1 MRVNSEILAALSEA
15 TPGLR
20 RYARALGA
28 GAAAA
33 VADGLTQSALQSV
46 GARLFARE
54 LRPAGPEEARL
65 EAYIAVTALAARKLV
80 DAPPPGPRHPAIV
93 HGLAALPF
101 EERAV
106 LLLISL
112 EGFGYD
118 ATARI
123 VGAPRE
129 SVLTWLRRARQA
141 LASDAGAP
149 AEMTETTDAP
159 RAHPQAPHL
168 RVVK

>member
-1 MRVNSEILAALSEA
+1 MRLNSEILAALSEA

-20 RYARALGA
+20 RYARAIGA

-33 VADGLTQSALQSV
+33 VADGLVQSALQSV
-46 GARLFARE
+46 GARLYARE

-65 EAYIAVTALAARKLV
+65 EGYIALTALAARKCL
-80 DAPPPGPRHPAIV
+80 DAPPPGPRHPPIA

-118 ATARI
+118 AVARI

-129 SVLTWLRRARQA
+129 NVMEWLRRARRSLSGDVPVTQA
-141 LASDAGAP
+141 
-149 AEMTETTDAP
+149 AETP
-159 RAHPQAPHL
+159 RPHPQAPHL
-168 RVVK
+168 RIVK

>member
-1 MRVNSEILAALSEA
+1 MGGNVEIFEALGEA
-15 TPGLR
+15 TPVLR

-33 VADGLTQSALQSV
+33 VTDGIVQSALQSV
-46 GARLFARE
+46 GARIHARE
-54 LRPAGPEEARL
+54 LRPIGPEEARF
-65 EAYIAVTALAARKLV
+65 EAYVALTAIAARKLT
-80 DAPPPGPRHPAIV
+80 DAPAPGPRHPQIV

-101 EERAV
+101 EERAM
-106 LLLISL
+106 LLLVSL

-118 ATARI
+118 AAARI

-129 SVLTWLRRARQA
+129 TAQSLLRRAR
-141 LASDAGAP
+141 ASPAG
-149 AEMTETTDAP
+149 
-159 RAHPQAPHL
+159 RATPDEAGVRRGGSHL

>member
-33 VADGLTQSALQSV
+33 VADGLVQSALQSV

-65 EAYIAVTALAARKLV
+65 EAYIALTALAARKKL

-118 ATARI
+118 AVARI

-129 SVLTWLRRARQA
+129 NVLTWLRRARRA
-141 LASDAGAP
+141 LAGDVAA
-149 AEMTETTDAP
+149 AETTETVDAP
-159 RAHPQAPHL
+159 RSHPQAPHL

>member
-1 MRVNSEILAALSEA
+1 MLFRSATISRVLELV
-15 TPGLR
+15 R
-20 RYARALGA
+20 RALPGA
-28 GAAAA
+28 D
-33 VADGLTQSALQSV
+33 VLVVDDGSTD
-46 GARLFARE
+46 GT
-54 LRPAGPEEARL
+54 PE
-65 EAYIAVTALAARKLV
+65 IVTALAARKLV

-129 SVLTWLRRARQA
+129 SVLAWLRRARQA

-149 AEMTETTDAP
+149 AEGSRASADRDRRDRVGPGPCPAP
-159 RAHPQAPHL
+159 VIAYFDTSAVIPLLIAEPGFRD
-168 RVVK
+168 

>member
-33 VADGLTQSALQSV
+33 VADGLVQKALQSV

-65 EAYIAVTALAARKLV
+65 EAYIALTALAARKPF
-80 DAPPPGPRHPAIV
+80 DAPPPGPRHPAII
-93 HGLAALPF
+93 HGLKGLPF

-118 ATARI
+118 AVARI

-129 SVLTWLRRARQA
+129 NVLTWLRRARRSLSGDVEA
-141 LASDAGAP
+141 
-149 AEMTETTDAP
+149 AEAVDAP
-159 RAHPQAPHL
+159 RHHPQAPHL
-168 RVVK
+168 RIVK

>member
-1 MRVNSEILAALSEA
+1 MCSSDL
-15 TPGLR
+15 
-20 RYARALGA
+20 
-28 GAAAA
+28 
-33 VADGLTQSALQSV
+33 
-46 GARLFARE
+46 
-54 LRPAGPEEARL
+54 EEARL

-129 SVLTWLRRARQA
+129 SVLAWLRRARQS
-141 LASDAGAP
+141 LASDAAAP
-149 AEMTETTDAP
+149 AEMTETADAP
-159 RAHPQAPHL
+159 RVHPQAPHL

>member
-65 EAYIAVTALAARKLV
+65 EAYIAVTALEI
-80 DAPPPGPRHPAIV
+80 G
-93 HGLAALPF
+93 
-101 EERAV
+101 
-106 LLLISL
+106 
-112 EGFGYD
+112 
-118 ATARI
+118 
-123 VGAPRE
+123 
-129 SVLTWLRRARQA
+129 
-141 LASDAGAP
+141 
-149 AEMTETTDAP
+149 
-159 RAHPQAPHL
+159 RAH
-168 RVVK
+168 V

>member
-1 MRVNSEILAALSEA
+1 MRVNSEILAALTEA

-20 RYARALGA
+20 RYARALSA

-33 VADGLTQSALQSV
+33 VADGQVQSALQSV
-46 GARLFARE
+46 GARLFAHE

-65 EAYIAVTALAARKLV
+65 EAYIALTALAARKKL

-118 ATARI
+118 AVTRI

-129 SVLTWLRRARQA
+129 DVLNWLRRARRA
-141 LASDAGAP
+141 LAGDVP
-149 AEMTETTDAP
+149 AAEIADAP
-159 RAHPQAPHL
+159 RPHPQAPHL
-168 RVVK
+168 RIVK

>member
-20 RYARALGA
+20 RYARALA
-28 GAAAA
+28 PGAAAA
-33 VADGLTQSALQSV
+33 VADGLVQSALQSV

-65 EAYIAVTALAARKLV
+65 EGYIALTALAARKDNDLP
-80 DAPPPGPRHPAIV
+80 APGPRHPGIV
-93 HGLAALPF
+93 HGLADLSF

-118 ATARI
+118 AVARI

-129 SVLTWLRRARQA
+129 NVLAWLRRARRT
-141 LASDAGAP
+141 LSGEAP
-149 AEMTETTDAP
+149 ATEPADMSRP
-159 RAHPQAPHL
+159 YPQAPHL
-168 RVVK
+168 RIVK